1 MKVIADDVWQLD
13 GFPSH
18 AVNAFFVNGI
28 LFDCRTRWS
37 AFHIAR
43 QLRDRAVSMIALTHA
58 HPDHWGAAPALS
70 ARFKAPVAVHH
81 ADAPVVTGEAAAGG
95 HLAFRMGKRFLEA
108 GACADVVRLR
118 EGDKVGGFTVVHAPG
133 HSAGHVVYF
142 RESDR
147 LAIAGDLFNTM
158 HMWTRRMR
166 LGEPPEHLSIDA
178 EENRRSIVKLVDLRP
193 SMVLPGHGPA
203 LKDMHLLQRFADGL
217 RTAFARK
224 AGSGIA

>member
-1 MKVIADDVWQLD
+1 MKAIAEGVWQLD

-18 AVNAFFVNGI
+18 AVNAFFVDGI

-37 AFHIAR
+37 AFRIAH

-58 HPDHWGAAPALS
+58 HPDHWGAAPVLS
-70 ARFKAPVAVHH
+70 TRFKAPVAVHH
-81 ADAPVVTGEAAAGG
+81 ADAAVVTGEASAGG

-108 GACADVVRLR
+108 GACTDVVRLR
-118 EGDKVGGFTVVHAPG
+118 EGDTVGAFTVVHAPG

-142 RESDR
+142 RESDG

-158 HMWTRRMR
+158 HMWTRRLR
-166 LGEPPEHLSIDA
+166 LAEPPENLSVDA
-178 EENRRSIVKLVDLRP
+178 DENRRSIVKLVGLRP

-203 LKDMHLLQRFADGL
+203 LKDMRLLERFADRL
-217 RTAFARK
+217 PAAVTK
-224 AGSGIA
+224 SAGSKTA